1 MKGEYRN
8 HLPNYAKGQL
18 ALRHQK
24 GTTVLKT
31 SKFTPKIIVIDIF
44 VLEYGPA
51 ALMFLLATYSV
62 AGTRPF
68 VA

>member
-8 HLPNYAKGQL
+8 HLPNYAKGQP

>member
-1 MKGEYRN
+1 M
-8 HLPNYAKGQL
+8 PNYAKGQP

-44 VLEYGPA
+44 VLEYGPT